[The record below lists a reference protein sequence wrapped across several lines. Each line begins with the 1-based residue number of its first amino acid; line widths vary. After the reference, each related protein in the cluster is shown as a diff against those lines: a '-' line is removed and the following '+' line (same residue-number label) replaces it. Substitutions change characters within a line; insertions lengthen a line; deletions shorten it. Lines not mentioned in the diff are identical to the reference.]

1 MKTLPCVQLPCPRC
15 GEPSANVSVQLWTLD
30 DPEGENFHCG
40 ECEGTFSRADLDALI
55 RRWPPVL
62 KWLDAVPTPPAD

>member
-40 ECEGTFSRADLDALI
+40 ECEGTFSRADLERDLRALGALSI
-55 RRWPPVL
+55 GHAERRPR
-62 KWLDAVPTPPAD
+62 